1 MLVSKTSGGK
11 GCSVYLVW
19 CGGEVC
25 ADRTRKLTP
34 HAQGSG
40 PRAGEY
46 VTDIAEE
53 HPPFTVH
60 RANLLQE
67 LLVPL
72 PKERMH
78 TERKLVAVEGAE
90 GEGEEA
96 SSSSLVLRFQD
107 GSSATVDALIG
118 ADGIFGF
125 ARGHVLGRD
134 HPAARAV
141 PAGWTATRNL
151 VSFAAAEEKL
161 GKEWFKVD
169 RQFAWAGERG
179 FIMHDVLNDGELV
192 QCIGACVD
200 KALDREQRKK
210 SLTKAQMEQ
219 RFEAWMDGP
228 IAGGMV
234 EVSLLCPMGLQ
245 SVTLVQS

>member
-1 MLVSKTSGGK
+1 MEGK
-11 GCSVYLVW
+11 CD
-19 CGGEVC
+19 
-25 ADRTRKLTP
+25 DREKAHV

-40 PRAGEY
+40 PRAGAY

-60 RANLLQE
+60 RASLLQE
-67 LLVPL
+67 LLAPL
-72 PKERMH
+72 PKECMH
-78 TERKLVAVEGAE
+78 TERKLVAVDRGD
-90 GEGEEA
+90 GV
-96 SSSSLVLRFQD
+96 SLVLRFQD
-107 GSSATVDALIG
+107 GSSANVDALIG

-125 ARGHVLGRD
+125 VRGHVLGRD

-151 VSFAAAEEKL
+151 VSFAAAEKKL

-169 RQFAWAGERG
+169 RQFAWVGEKG
-179 FIMHDVLNDGELV
+179 FIMHDVLSDGELV

-200 KALDREQRKK
+200 TALDKEQRKK
-210 SLTKAQMEQ
+210 SLTRAQMQQ

-228 IAGGMV
+228 IASGMV
-234 EVSLLCPMGLQ
+234 DVGLLIPIEFA
-245 SVTLVQS
+245 V